1 MNFGKADIR
10 LITDEKLR
18 LYYLGFAATD
28 GYVILEKGKTIFV
41 VDRRYYYAAQ
51 KRLAKKGIEVICGAD
66 YEPLKEEIAKI
77 GAKVVGIDY
86 GTTSLKLFGALRL
99 ALPSV
104 EFIDC
109 GDDIVK
115 EASIKTEEELET
127 IAKACA
133 IAEKSFKETLPLL
146 KAGVT
151 ESEVAAELEYRFK
164 QNGASDKSFDT
175 IVAFGANSA
184 VPHHE
189 TGNTVLKEGMAVLMD
204 FGCIYKGYC
213 SDMTRTM
220 FFGEPDPKFLRAYKA
235 VYEAHFAALDNVK
248 AGMTGKQA
256 DETAR
261 GVLRNY
267 GYAEYFTHSLGHGIG
282 VHIHEYPFLAPSRDN
297 VLYENMVFSD
307 EPGVYFDGK
316 FGIRIED
323 SCHLTAEGLKT
334 FMKDDKRL
342 IVIKNGKIT
351 KRNIRVKD

>member
-127 IAKACA
+127 LAK
-133 IAEKSFKETLPLL
+133 
-146 KAGVT
+146 GV
-151 ESEVAAELEYRFK
+151 RHCRK
-164 QNGASDKSFDT
+164 
-175 IVAFGANSA
+175 IV
-184 VPHHE
+184 
-189 TGNTVLKEGMAVLMD
+189 
-204 FGCIYKGYC
+204 
-213 SDMTRTM
+213 
-220 FFGEPDPKFLRAYKA
+220 
-235 VYEAHFAALDNVK
+235 
-248 AGMTGKQA
+248 
-256 DETAR
+256 
-261 GVLRNY
+261 
-267 GYAEYFTHSLGHGIG
+267 
-282 VHIHEYPFLAPSRDN
+282 
-297 VLYENMVFSD
+297 
-307 EPGVYFDGK
+307 
-316 FGIRIED
+316 
-323 SCHLTAEGLKT
+323 
-334 FMKDDKRL
+334 
-342 IVIKNGKIT
+342 
-351 KRNIRVKD
+351 